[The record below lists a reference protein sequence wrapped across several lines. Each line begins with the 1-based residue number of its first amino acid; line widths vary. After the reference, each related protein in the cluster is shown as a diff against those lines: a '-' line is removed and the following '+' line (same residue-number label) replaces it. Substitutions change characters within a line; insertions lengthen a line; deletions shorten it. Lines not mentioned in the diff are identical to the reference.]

1 MLNNRI
7 LTSIFRTLSWL
18 APLPVLL
25 AAVAGPARAQPTL
38 AGRWALRQIAFEAPA
53 TLPDSL
59 QEKLFHSPAADTNIG
74 ISSGALM
81 LVVDFRADSTY
92 TYTTARQGNVTHTEQ
107 GTYSVRRGRLF
118 TRSSQAPNEPLFDGQ
133 AILELTRRRLQLQ
146 SPIWQPELQVFEQL
160 EYQRL
165 PAGK

>member
-7 LTSIFRTLSWL
+7 LISIFRALSWL

-25 AAVAGPARAQPTL
+25 AAVAGPAQAQPTL

-59 QEKLFHSPAADTNIG
+59 QEKLFHNPAADTNIG
-74 ISSGALM
+74 ISSGALT

-92 TYTTARQGNVTHTEQ
+92 TYTT
-107 GTYSVRRGRLF
+107 
-118 TRSSQAPNEPLFDGQ
+118 TR
-133 AILELTRRRLQLQ
+133 
-146 SPIWQPELQVFEQL
+146 
-160 EYQRL
+160 
-165 PAGK
+165 